1 MADGK
6 IVIDVTVNDK
16 EVKSAEKSIDNL
28 SSKYDGAFQDKN
40 GRWRAANGR
49 FLTMKEKA
57 DMLGK
62 SLGDTASKT
71 DTFTNKVGS
80 SIGKVTQMATALG
93 LVKVASAA
101 FKVLANSLDS
111 AISRFDT
118 MQKFP
123 KVMHALG
130 FSAKESQKSIDKLS
144 NGIDGLPTKLDDVV
158 ASTQQ
163 MTAITGDLD
172 KSTDTVLALN
182 NAFLASGASTEDASR
197 GMQQFNQMLSTGTV
211 DLESWKT
218 LQETMP
224 LALQKTAEAMGFV
237 GKSAQRDLYAALKD
251 GTVTFDQFN
260 DKLIELG
267 TGTGMLADL
276 AKENSLGIATSFGNL
291 SNAVAKGVANVIT
304 KLDELSQVLTGKTI
318 AQNIDSVKGVINNA
332 FSAVTDSI
340 QIVIDNSD
348 QLVSAIG
355 VLKDTAEI
363 TAPFLVALAGAMLS
377 LEIASAVSTAI
388 NFLTAAI
395 TGLKIA
401 SMTLSN
407 LGLAGTI
414 KMLAGFMSPV
424 SWIIAAIGALV
435 ALFVYFYKTNE
446 TFREG
451 VNKTV
456 SVLKEGLVAA
466 FNWLKTV
473 LAGVLPTLQKVASV
487 FGTAI
492 VSGFNKMVAVGSA
505 ILSVVVPALQRFAS
519 AAKEVLSAGLEKM
532 GSILS
537 TIGNV
542 LSGVFS
548 SGMQLAGD
556 LLDRLGGSFGKI
568 GGVVSIVISVLTKLA
583 LVALGLTG
591 PWGTLISLVLSF
603 VAAWVK
609 TGDLSADGITQ
620 VFDNLQ
626 STITNVASFISSNL
640 PKFVQLA
647 TDLITGF
654 LNGLTAALPGIVS
667 VATEII
673 QTLVNAITTVL
684 PQIISLATQ
693 VITTLVQGL
702 AMALPA
708 LMIVASQIIVQLITA
723 IADVLP
729 QLVEVGVSV
738 LKALI
743 EGITSALP
751 VIIKAAI
758 GILNA
763 LIDTLLSVLPM
774 LLDVGLQII
783 TTLLD
788 AIISALPALTE
799 AATTIVTG
807 LLTAFITALPMLIA
821 VGVQILM
828 ALIQGLLSILPTLL
842 MAVLQIIMVLVT
854 ALIAALPQIIEAGI
868 QLLMA
873 LIEGILS
880 ILPQLI
886 DAAIQII
893 TALLGALIEA
903 LPQLIDAG
911 VQLLLGLVAGVISV
925 LPQFVAAAL
934 QLIVALLGALIG
946 AVPQLLSAG
955 VKLIAALISGVLS
968 LIGQLLS
975 AGGNLISGL
984 LSTILGFLGDLLSA
998 GGKLIASLVSG
1009 IGGAIG
1015 DVFSAAGDIA
1025 SAVVD
1030 TISGIDLFGAGKA
1043 IIDGFLGGLKSAY
1056 ENVKDFVGGI
1066 ADWIAEHKGPISYDR
1081 RLLIPAGKAIM
1092 GGFNESLQSNFKNV
1106 QRTVSGMADRLNSSF
1121 NLTPEMALGVGN
1133 IGTASLG
1140 SSIANNSTST
1150 STVINNQGLL
1160 EGAIFQV
1167 REEADVQKLA
1177 KEINDLTTKEA
1188 GNKGFRRMR

>member
-16 EVKSAEKSIDNL
+16 EVKSAEKSIDSL

-123 KVMHALG
+123 KVMNALG

-355 VLKDTAEI
+355 ILKDTAEI
-363 TAPFLVALAGAMLS
+363 SAPFLVALAGAMLS

-487 FGTAI
+487 IGTAI

-542 LSGVFS
+542 LSGAFS

-556 LLDRLGGSFGKI
+556 LLERLGGSFGKI

-609 TGDLSADGITQ
+609 TGNLSADGITQ

-626 STITNVASFISSNL
+626 STITNVAGFISTNL

-842 MAVLQIIMVLVT
+842 MAVLQIIMALVT

-873 LIEGILS
+873 LIQGILS

-893 TALLGALIEA
+893 TGLLGALIEA

-925 LPQFVAAAL
+925 LPQLVAAAL

-955 VKLIAALISGVLS
+955 VKLIGALISGVLS
-968 LIGQLLS
+968 LLGQLLS
-975 AGGNLISGL
+975 AGGKLISGL

-1140 SSIANNSTST
+1140 SSVANNSTST

-1167 REEADVQKLA
+1167 REEADIQKIA

>member
-16 EVKSAEKSIDNL
+16 EVKSAEKSIDSL

-123 KVMHALG
+123 KVMNALG

-291 SNAVAKGVANVIT
+291 SNAVAKGVANVIA

-363 TAPFLVALAGAMLS
+363 TTPFLVALAGAMLS

-414 KMLAGFMSPV
+414 KMLVGFMSPV

-446 TFREG
+446 TFRER

-487 FGTAI
+487 VGTAI

-532 GSILS
+532 SSILS

-542 LSGVFS
+542 LSGAFS

-591 PWGTLISLVLSF
+591 PWGSLISLVLSF

-708 LMIVASQIIVQLITA
+708 LMIVASQIIVQLIAA

-842 MAVLQIIMVLVT
+842 MAVLQIIMALVT

-873 LIEGILS
+873 LIQGILS

-893 TALLGALIEA
+893 TGLLGALIEA

-925 LPQFVAAAL
+925 LPQLVAAAL

-955 VKLIAALISGVLS
+955 VKLIGALISGVLS
-968 LIGQLLS
+968 LLGQLLS
-975 AGGNLISGL
+975 AGGKLISGL

-1150 STVINNQGLL
+1150 STVNNNQGLL

-1167 REEADVQKLA
+1167 REEADIQKIA

>member
-6 IVIDVTVNDK
+6 IVIAVDVDGKQVSVLNK
-16 EVKSAEKSIDNL
+16 NL
-28 SSKYDGAFQDKN
+28 DQLEGKSSKAGASIKN
-40 GRWRAANGR
+40 
-49 FLTMKEKA
+49 
-57 DMLGK
+57 
-62 SLGDTASKT
+62 
-71 DTFTNKVGS
+71 
-80 SIGKVTQMATALG
+80 MAVSMG
-93 LVKVASAA
+93 LVKVAGAA

-123 KVMHALG
+123 KVMNALG

-144 NGIDGLPTKLDDVV
+144 NGIDGLPTKLDDIV

-414 KMLAGFMSPV
+414 KTLAGFMSPV

-487 FGTAI
+487 IGTTI

-542 LSGVFS
+542 LSGAFS

-556 LLDRLGGSFGKI
+556 LLERLGGSFGKI

-738 LKALI
+738 FKALI

-763 LIDTLLSVLPM
+763 LIDTLLSVLSM

-842 MAVLQIIMVLVT
+842 MAVLQIIMALVT

-925 LPQFVAAAL
+925 LPQLVAAAL
-934 QLIVALLGALIG
+934 QLIVDLLGALIG

-955 VKLIAALISGVLS
+955 VKLIGALISGVLS
-968 LIGQLLS
+968 LLGQLLS
-975 AGGNLISGL
+975 AGGKLISGL

-1106 QRTVSGMADRLNSSF
+1106 QRTVSDMADRLNSSF

-1150 STVINNQGLL
+1150 STVINNQGML

-1167 REEADVQKLA
+1167 REEADIQKIA
-1177 KEINDLTTKEA
+1177 KAIKDHDEHLNPNRYPWE
-1188 GNKGFRRMR
+1188 RR

>member
-6 IVIDVTVNDK
+6 IVIAVDVDGKQVSVLNK
-16 EVKSAEKSIDNL
+16 NL
-28 SSKYDGAFQDKN
+28 DQLEGKSSKAGASIKN
-40 GRWRAANGR
+40 
-49 FLTMKEKA
+49 
-57 DMLGK
+57 
-62 SLGDTASKT
+62 
-71 DTFTNKVGS
+71 
-80 SIGKVTQMATALG
+80 MAVSMG
-93 LVKVASAA
+93 LVKVAGAA

-123 KVMHALG
+123 KVMNALG

-456 SVLKEGLVAA
+456 SVLKEGLFSA

-473 LAGVLPTLQKVASV
+473 LAGVLPTLQKVASIV
-487 FGTAI
+487 GTAI
-492 VSGFNKMVAVGSA
+492 VNGFNKMVVVGSA

-519 AAKEVLSAGLEKM
+519 AAKEVLSSGLEKM

-537 TIGNV
+537 TIGNI
-542 LSGVFS
+542 LSGAFS
-548 SGMQLAGD
+548 SGIQLAGD
-556 LLDRLGGSFGKI
+556 LLERLGGSFGKI

-626 STITNVASFISSNL
+626 STITNVAGFISTNL

-828 ALIQGLLSILPTLL
+828 ALIQG
-842 MAVLQIIMVLVT
+842 
-854 ALIAALPQIIEAGI
+854 
-868 QLLMA
+868 
-873 LIEGILS
+873 ILS

-886 DAAIQII
+886 NAAIQII

-925 LPQFVAAAL
+925 LPQLVAAAL

-955 VKLIAALISGVLS
+955 VKLIGALISGVLS
-968 LIGQLLS
+968 LLGQLLS
-975 AGGNLISGL
+975 AGGKLISGL

-1015 DVFSAAGDIA
+1015 GVFSAAGDIA
-1025 SAVVD
+1025 SAVID

-1056 ENVKDFVGGI
+1056 ENVKSFVRGI

-1092 GGFNESLQSNFKNV
+1092 GGFDESLQSNFKNV

-1167 REEADVQKLA
+1167 REEADVQKIA

>member
-6 IVIDVTVNDK
+6 IVIAVDVDGKQVSVLNK
-16 EVKSAEKSIDNL
+16 NL
-28 SSKYDGAFQDKN
+28 DQLEGKSSKAGASIKN
-40 GRWRAANGR
+40 
-49 FLTMKEKA
+49 
-57 DMLGK
+57 
-62 SLGDTASKT
+62 
-71 DTFTNKVGS
+71 
-80 SIGKVTQMATALG
+80 MAVSMG
-93 LVKVASAA
+93 LVKVAGAA

-123 KVMHALG
+123 KVMNALG

-304 KLDELSQVLTGKTI
+304 KLDELSKVLTGKTI
-318 AQNIDSVKGVINNA
+318 AQNIDSVKGIINDA
-332 FSAVTDSI
+332 FSAVVDSMDI
-340 QIVIDNSD
+340 LIENSD
-348 QLVSAIG
+348 ELINTFETLVSIVELLAPAFVGATAAYLTFEAVTSAGTAFKAISKG
-355 VLKDTAEI
+355 VTSLIGKFETMQI
-363 TAPFLVALAGAMLS
+363 LMLYLVNDGFGAMLS
-377 LEIASAVSTAI
+377 
-388 NFLTAAI
+388 AAAPLA
-395 TGLKIA
+395 GGF
-401 SMTLSN
+401 
-407 LGLAGTI
+407 LGLAG
-414 KMLAGFMSPV
+414 
-424 SWIIAAIGALV
+424 IIAAAIAAIV
-435 ALFVYFYKTNE
+435 AVFVYFYKTNE
-446 TFREG
+446 TFRNG

-487 FGTAI
+487 IGTAI

-542 LSGVFS
+542 LSGAFS

-556 LLDRLGGSFGKI
+556 LLERLGGSFGKI

-626 STITNVASFISSNL
+626 STITNVAGFISTNL

-821 VGVQILM
+821 VGIQILM

-842 MAVLQIIMVLVT
+842 MAVLQIIMALLT

-873 LIEGILS
+873 LIQGILS

-925 LPQFVAAAL
+925 LPQLVAAAL

-955 VKLIAALISGVLS
+955 VKLIGALISGILS
-968 LIGQLLS
+968 LLGQLLS
-975 AGGNLISGL
+975 AGGKLISGL

-1066 ADWIAEHKGPISYDR
+1066 ADWIQEHKGPISYDR
-1081 RLLIPAGKAIM
+1081 RLLIPAGRAIM
-1092 GGFNESLQSNFKNV
+1092 GGFDESLQSNFKNV
-1106 QRTVSGMADRLNSSF
+1106 QRTVSSMADRLNSSF
-1121 NLTPEMALGVGN
+1121 NLTPEMALGVN
-1133 IGTASLG
+1133 RVGTTSG
-1140 SSIANNSTST
+1140 VTNQIINHNVYNKKNSNEFEKLINA
-1150 STVINNQGLL
+1150 INNRPIFTQAIVDAQSFNKANAPYQSGISASRNRQAERGLAF
-1160 EGAIFQV
+1160 ETRI
-1167 REEADVQKLA
+1167 
-1177 KEINDLTTKEA
+1177 
-1188 GNKGFRRMR
+1188 

>member
-6 IVIDVTVNDK
+6 IVIAVDVDGKQVSVLNK
-16 EVKSAEKSIDNL
+16 NL
-28 SSKYDGAFQDKN
+28 DQLEGKSSKAGASIKN
-40 GRWRAANGR
+40 
-49 FLTMKEKA
+49 
-57 DMLGK
+57 
-62 SLGDTASKT
+62 
-71 DTFTNKVGS
+71 
-80 SIGKVTQMATALG
+80 MAVSMG
-93 LVKVASAA
+93 LVKVAGAA

-123 KVMHALG
+123 KVMNALG

-197 GMQQFNQMLSTGTV
+197 GMQQFNQMLSTGIV

-487 FGTAI
+487 VSTAI

-505 ILSVVVPALQRFAS
+505 ILSIVVPALQRFAS

-532 GSILS
+532 SSILS

-542 LSGVFS
+542 LSGAFS

-708 LMIVASQIIVQLITA
+708 LMIVASQIIVQLIAA

-738 LKALI
+738 LKVLI

-763 LIDTLLSVLPM
+763 LIDTLLSFVPM

-807 LLTAFITALPMLIA
+807 LLTAFTTALPMLIA

-842 MAVLQIIMVLVT
+842 MAVLQIIMALVT

-873 LIEGILS
+873 LIQGILS

-925 LPQFVAAAL
+925 LPQLVAAGL

-955 VKLIAALISGVLS
+955 VKLIGALISGVLS
-968 LIGQLLS
+968 LLGQLLS
-975 AGGNLISGL
+975 AGGKLISGL

-1056 ENVKDFVGGI
+1056 ENVKSFVGGI

-1081 RLLIPAGKAIM
+1081 RLLVPAGKAIM
-1092 GGFNESLQSNFKNV
+1092 GGFDESLQSNFKNV

-1133 IGTASLG
+1133 IGSASLG
-1140 SSIANNSTST
+1140 SSIANNSTNT

-1167 REEADVQKLA
+1167 REEADVHKLA
-1177 KEINDLTTKEA
+1177 KEINNLTTKEA

>member
-6 IVIDVTVNDK
+6 IVIAVDVDGKQVSVLNK
-16 EVKSAEKSIDNL
+16 NL
-28 SSKYDGAFQDKN
+28 DQLEGKSSKAGASIKN
-40 GRWRAANGR
+40 
-49 FLTMKEKA
+49 
-57 DMLGK
+57 
-62 SLGDTASKT
+62 
-71 DTFTNKVGS
+71 
-80 SIGKVTQMATALG
+80 MAVSMG
-93 LVKVASAA
+93 LVKVAGAA

-123 KVMHALG
+123 KVMNALG

-224 LALQKTAEAMGFV
+224 LALQKTAEAMGYV

-267 TGTGMLADL
+267 TGTGMLAGL
-276 AKENSLGIATSFGNL
+276 AKENSLGTATSFGNL

-304 KLDELSQVLTGKTI
+304 KLDELSQALTGKTI

-355 VLKDTAEI
+355 VLKDTAEK

-424 SWIIAAIGALV
+424 SWIIASIGALV

-487 FGTAI
+487 IGTAI
-492 VSGFNKMVAVGSA
+492 VSGFSKMVAVGSA

-542 LSGVFS
+542 LSGAFS

-556 LLDRLGGSFGKI
+556 LLERLGGSFGKI

-626 STITNVASFISSNL
+626 STITNVAGFISTNL

-842 MAVLQIIMVLVT
+842 TAVLQIIMALVT

-925 LPQFVAAAL
+925 LPQLVAAAL
-934 QLIVALLGALIG
+934 QLIAALLGALIG

-975 AGGNLISGL
+975 AGGKLISGL

-1015 DVFSAAGDIA
+1015 DVFSAAGNIA

-1092 GGFNESLQSNFKNV
+1092 GGFDESLQSNFKNV

-1167 REEADVQKLA
+1167 REEADVHKLA

>member
-6 IVIDVTVNDK
+6 IVIAVDVDGKQVSVLNK
-16 EVKSAEKSIDNL
+16 NL
-28 SSKYDGAFQDKN
+28 DQLEGKSSKAGASIKN
-40 GRWRAANGR
+40 
-49 FLTMKEKA
+49 
-57 DMLGK
+57 
-62 SLGDTASKT
+62 
-71 DTFTNKVGS
+71 
-80 SIGKVTQMATALG
+80 MAVSMG
-93 LVKVASAA
+93 LVKVAGAA

-123 KVMHALG
+123 KVMNALG

-407 LGLAGTI
+407 LGHAGTI

-456 SVLKEGLVAA
+456 SVLKEGLFSA

-473 LAGVLPTLQKVASV
+473 LAGVLPTLQKVASIV
-487 FGTAI
+487 GTAI
-492 VSGFNKMVAVGSA
+492 VNGFNKMVVVGSA

-519 AAKEVLSAGLEKM
+519 AAKEVLSSGLEKM

-537 TIGNV
+537 TIGNI
-542 LSGVFS
+542 LSGAFS
-548 SGMQLAGD
+548 SGIQLAGD
-556 LLDRLGGSFGKI
+556 LLERLGGSFGKI

-626 STITNVASFISSNL
+626 STITNVAGFISTNL

-842 MAVLQIIMVLVT
+842 MAVLQIIMALVT

-873 LIEGILS
+873 LIQGILS

-886 DAAIQII
+886 NAAIQII

-925 LPQFVAAAL
+925 LPQLVAAAL

-955 VKLIAALISGVLS
+955 VKLIGALISGVLS
-968 LIGQLLS
+968 LLGQLLS
-975 AGGNLISGL
+975 AGGKLISGL

-1015 DVFSAAGDIA
+1015 GVFSAAGDIA
-1025 SAVVD
+1025 SAVID

-1056 ENVKDFVGGI
+1056 ENVKSFVRGI

-1092 GGFNESLQSNFKNV
+1092 GGFDESLQSNFKNV

-1167 REEADVQKLA
+1167 REEADVQKIA

>member
-16 EVKSAEKSIDNL
+16 EVKSAEKSIDSL

-123 KVMHALG
+123 KVMNALG
-130 FSAKESQKSIDKLS
+130 FSTKESQKSIDKLS

-224 LALQKTAEAMGFV
+224 LALQKTAEAMGYV

-291 SNAVAKGVANVIT
+291 KNAVSKGIANVIT
-304 KLDELSQVLTGKTI
+304 KVDELSQVLTGKTI
-318 AQNIDSVKGVINNA
+318 AQNIDSLKSVINSA
-332 FSAVTDSI
+332 FDSIVSGMDFVIQHTGEVETVFSKLYDVAVTLAPVISAV
-340 QIVIDNSD
+340 V
-348 QLVSAIG
+348 G
-355 VLKDTAEI
+355 
-363 TAPFLVALAGAMLS
+363 ALIALQ
-377 LEIASAVSTAI
+377 IASAVSSVINGLTFAI
-388 NFLTAAI
+388 SA
-395 TGLKIA
+395 LKIA
-401 SMTLSN
+401 MITLNN
-407 LGLAGTI
+407 LGLVGTI
-414 KMLAGFMSPV
+414 KMLAGFMGPV
-424 SWIIAAIGALV
+424 GWVVAAVGALIGV
-435 ALFVYFYKTNE
+435 FTYFYKTNE

-487 FGTAI
+487 VGTAI
-492 VSGFNKMVAVGSA
+492 VSGFNKMLAVGSA

-542 LSGVFS
+542 LSGAFS

-708 LMIVASQIIVQLITA
+708 LMIVASQIIVQLIAA

-758 GILNA
+758 SILNA

-842 MAVLQIIMVLVT
+842 MAVLQIIMALVT

-873 LIEGILS
+873 LIQGVLS

-925 LPQFVAAAL
+925 LPQLVAAAL

-955 VKLIAALISGVLS
+955 VKLIGALISGVLS
-968 LIGQLLS
+968 LLGQLLS
-975 AGGNLISGL
+975 AGGKLISGL

-1009 IGGAIG
+1009 IAGAIG

-1133 IGTASLG
+1133 IGSASLG

-1167 REEADVQKLA
+1167 REEADVQKIA